1 MGACISLTES
11 AWLMR
16 SSQSLCYRT
25 GRFLFLEEE
34 TTSVLL
40 MLTFMTLALQTTKMT
55 EVLKTVMPGGGD
67 FSKRKLSFTRVNKV
81 GNVTALKWSLKT
93 FKKQTRSC
101 SLRHTRHP
109 FKRRWEVPQ
118 SN

>member
-1 MGACISLTES
+1 
-11 AWLMR
+11 MR

-55 EVLKTVMPGGGD
+55 EVLKTVMPGGGG
-67 FSKRKLSFTRVNKV
+67 FLETEIIVYQSEQSRKCNCIKV
-81 GNVTALKWSLKT
+81 VIKN
-93 FKKQTRSC
+93 F
-101 SLRHTRHP
+101 
-109 FKRRWEVPQ
+109 
-118 SN
+118 